1 MIFTKYSLNYM
12 AIFIFYVFC
21 FTALFSLPHKQ
32 SLRKAPSLSYLSF
45 DKHYVTEQR
54 LLVE

>member
-21 FTALFSLPHKQ
+21 FTALFFLPNKQ
-32 SLRKAPSLSYLSF
+32 SLQKAPSLSYLSF
-45 DKHYVTEQR
+45 NKSCVTEQR
-54 LLVE
+54 LLME